1 MLSVCR
7 TQASA
12 ALSSCETEL
21 FAANGLMVVAMYGYR
36 LSKFLSQDDVEGL
49 FSKVKW
55 SSKDCSQTPRQHS
68 LLSSALG
75 QEDSNMS
82 TSNNFTCKVC

>member
-12 ALSSCETEL
+12 ALSSCEAKL

-36 LSKFLSQDDVEGL
+36 LSKFLSQDDVEGNSEMVQQRL
-49 FSKVKW
+49 FTDS
-55 SSKDCSQTPRQHS
+55 
-68 LLSSALG
+68 SSALALPARW
-75 QEDSNMS
+75 DRK
-82 TSNNFTCKVC
+82 TRTCPHQTILPARFAES